1 MREIGQLDQQAFLTQ
16 SFGRG
21 FFLIMFLSIL
31 SRKSLSL
38 SRDSGVCLLL
48 FGTGMS
54 RICIDRYGNKANN
67 VAFFDGSVRNIHLQN
82 LWGLPWHQDWKVPAK
97 LPELP

>member
-1 MREIGQLDQQAFLTQ
+1 MAKDNWDQFYTTWE
-16 SFGRG
+16 
-21 FFLIMFLSIL
+21 
-31 SRKSLSL
+31 
-38 SRDSGVCLLL
+38 SGSSDTPIFTEGIWADVMPRATDKVPQDLL
-48 FGTGMS
+48 GGETGMS
-54 RICIDRYGNKANN
+54 RICIDRYGNRANN